1 MSAGGGGGGGG
12 GGFSDYTEAA
22 PRAPEA
28 EAARA
33 KARPGAPAGGAAGAP
48 FWAELADV
56 ASTSLGGRVLFA
68 SDDWFACA
76 DMLISPAAP
85 VFSPSRFTTWGKW
98 MDGWESRRKRGA
110 GHDWCI
116 IALGAPARVLG
127 FEVDTAFFT
136 GNQAPRL
143 SVQGAYLPGRGA
155 EDDRLAET
163 REAARATVVMP
174 DGSAAQG
181 GFCAAEP
188 QLVAAEEL
196 GSAEWAELLPM
207 VPLNPGYEDIRHH
220 VHGAQPVDLPAITH
234 LRVNIYPDGGVSR
247 LRVRGEIV
255 RKPTEF
261 CREFPLE
268 GGGQLPDL
276 AAAEN
281 GGVVLGA
288 SNAHY
293 GRASNII
300 APGKSLRMDEGW
312 ETARNPQRP
321 AVLTLTPEGLMDLP
335 VEMADWV
342 VVRLACPGE
351 VAAVRIETTHFKGNC
366 PEAFTLE
373 YGAFSTEGVERAGE
387 LEHVLQSEWAP
398 LLSRKERLSPHSE
411 AEFTAARGDLVA
423 GARATHLRLRI
434 FPDGGV
440 ARLRVFGKAGPH
452 ILPSLSGP
460 SPGDLSA

>member
-1 MSAGGGGGGGG
+1 M
-12 GGFSDYTEAA
+12 TAA
-22 PRAPEA
+22 
-28 EAARA
+28 
-33 KARPGAPAGGAAGAP
+33 AP

-85 VFSPSRFTTWGKW
+85 VFSPSRFTNWGKW

-127 FEVDTAFFT
+127 FEADTAFFT

-143 SVQGAYLPGRGA
+143 SVQGAYLRDRGA
-155 EDDRLAET
+155 ADDKLAKT
-163 REAARATVVMP
+163 RETARATIEML

-181 GFCAAEP
+181 GFCAGEA
-188 QLVAAEEL
+188 QLAAAQEL
-196 GSAEWAELLPM
+196 GSAEWVELLPM

-220 VHGAQPVDLPAITH
+220 VYDARAADLPAITH
-234 LRVNIYPDGGVSR
+234 LRVNIFPDGGVSR

-255 RKPTEF
+255 RKPAEF
-261 CREFPLE
+261 PREFPTQE
-268 GGGQLPDL
+268 GQQLPDL

-321 AVLTLTPEGLMDLP
+321 AVLSLTPDGLLDLP

-342 VVRLACPGE
+342 VVRLARAGE
-351 VAAVRIETTHFKGNC
+351 ISAIRIETTHFKGNC

-373 YGAFSTEGVERAGE
+373 YGIFDTRGVERAGE
-387 LEHVLQSEWAP
+387 LDHCLQKDWAP
-398 LLSRKERLSPHSE
+398 LLSRKERLHPHSE
-411 AEFTAARGDLVA
+411 AEFTASRGELVPCA
-423 GARATHLRLRI
+423 QASHLRLRI

-440 ARLRVFGKAGPH
+440 ARLRVFGKPGPL
-452 ILPSLSGP
+452 ILPSPAGP
-460 SPGDLSA
+460 SPTLDLPA

>member
-1 MSAGGGGGGGG
+1 
-12 GGFSDYTEAA
+12 
-22 PRAPEA
+22 
-28 EAARA
+28 
-33 KARPGAPAGGAAGAP
+33 
-48 FWAELADV
+48 
-56 ASTSLGGRVLFA
+56 
-68 SDDWFACA
+68 
-76 DMLISPAAP
+76 
-85 VFSPSRFTTWGKW
+85 
-98 MDGWESRRKRGA
+98 
-110 GHDWCI
+110 
-116 IALGAPARVLG
+116 VLG

-181 GFCAAEP
+181 GFCAAEA

-261 CREFPLE
+261 CREFHLE

-321 AVLTLTPEGLMDLP
+321 AVLSLTPEGLLDLP

-373 YGAFSTEGVERAGE
+373 YGDFSTEGVERAGE
-387 LEHVLQSEWAP
+387 LEHVLHGEWAP

-411 AEFTAARGDLVA
+411 AEFTAARGDLA
-423 GARATHLRLRI
+423 SGARATHLRLRI

-440 ARLRVFGKAGPH
+440 ARLRVFGKAGPL

-460 SPGDLSA
+460 SPGGLSA

>member
-1 MSAGGGGGGGG
+1 MGSAGGGGGGWN
-12 GGFSDYTEAA
+12 DYTEAA

-33 KARPGAPAGGAAGAP
+33 KARPGAAGRAGAPP

-76 DMLISPAAP
+76 DMLIAPTAP

-116 IALGAPARVLG
+116 VALGAPARVLG

-143 SVQGAYLPGRGA
+143 SVQGAFLPGRGA
-155 EDDRLAET
+155 EDDRLVES
-163 REAARATVVMP
+163 REAARAMVVMP

-181 GFCAAEP
+181 GFCAGEA

-196 GSAEWAELLPM
+196 GSTEWAELLPR

-220 VHGAQPVDLPAITH
+220 VYDARPADLPAVTH

-261 CREFPLE
+261 CREFLME
-268 GGGQLPDL
+268 GGVRLPDL

-321 AVLTLTPEGLMDLP
+321 AVLSLTPEGLLDLP

-373 YGAFSTEGVERAGE
+373 YGAFSTVSVARADE
-387 LEHVLQSEWAP
+387 LEHVLRGDWAP
-398 LLSRKERLSPHSE
+398 LLSRKERLTPHSE
-411 AEFTAARGDLVA
+411 AEFTAARGELAA

-440 ARLRVFGKAGPH
+440 ARLRVFGNWVPL
-452 ILPSLSGP
+452 ILPSVSGP